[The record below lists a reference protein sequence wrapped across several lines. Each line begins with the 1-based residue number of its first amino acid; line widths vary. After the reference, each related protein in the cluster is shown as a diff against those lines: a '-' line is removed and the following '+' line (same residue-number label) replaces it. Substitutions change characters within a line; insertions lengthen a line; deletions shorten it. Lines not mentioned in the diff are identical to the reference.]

1 MARILIS
8 FTDEEQEQYALCR
21 GVLQD
26 YYKTIE
32 VSETQK
38 FLLIYFFIELWE
50 LCVLNIGEV
59 IGEEEIIS
67 GIPHLFSVYCT
78 SNKGSLFFLNKK
90 VAK

>member
-38 FLLIYFFIELWE
+38 FLLIYFFIEL
-50 LCVLNIGEV
+50 
-59 IGEEEIIS
+59 
-67 GIPHLFSVYCT
+67 
-78 SNKGSLFFLNKK
+78 
-90 VAK
+90 

>member
-32 VSETQK
+32 VSETK
-38 FLLIYFFIELWE
+38 FL
-50 LCVLNIGEV
+50 
-59 IGEEEIIS
+59 
-67 GIPHLFSVYCT
+67 H
-78 SNKGSLFFLNKK
+78 
-90 VAK
+90 